1 MKNSDF
7 IQMSQCHLYSIK
19 FPTDKVKETLDN
31 AKFALDDPYITV
43 ELVKNPMTGEKVH
56 QLENGLFFT
65 LRTTFKKVTRDLLT
79 AKIYEL
85 KQRLESDEGWDG
97 DFIPT
102 NEKQWVEIATA
113 MIYQTVP
120 YSSELVNVFYSPEKE
135 LLITNNG
142 SKHSKLALNE
152 LIRLFGLVGFRS
164 IVVSDEKL
172 GLHTRLENYLGEGK
186 PMFKFLNF
194 RHEASLRKVEENY
207 DETFLTCRHL
217 DAEVDKAKALEALRN
232 GFKVQSVLMWYDDGH
247 FAVNFKLDS
256 HLKIRAMK
264 FVDYADTARQLN
276 SSKFTAKTAILTEYL
291 ECQLNALLKIAE
303 CTVLEFVNETKLES
317 FV

>member
-7 IQMSQCHLYSIK
+7 IQMSQCRIFSIK
-19 FPTDKVKETLDN
+19 FPTDKVKETLEQ
-31 AKFALDDPYITV
+31 AKFSLDDPYTTIEV
-43 ELVKNPMTGEKVH
+43 VKNPMTGEKVH

-65 LRTTFKKVTRDLLT
+65 LRTTFKKVTRELLT

-85 KQRLESDEGWDG
+85 KQRLESDKGWDG

-113 MIYQTVP
+113 MIRSTVP

-135 LLITNNG
+135 LLLTNNG
-142 SKHSKLALNE
+142 SKHSKFALNE
-152 LIRLFGLVGFRS
+152 LIHLFGLVGFRS

-172 GLHTRLENYLGEGK
+172 GLHARLENYLDEGK

-217 DAEVDKAKALEALRN
+217 DAEVDKTKTLEALRN
-232 GFKVQSVLMWYDDGH
+232 GFKVQSVLMRYDDGH
-247 FAVNFKLDS
+247 FVVNFKLDN
-256 HLKIRAMK
+256 HLKIRSMK

-276 SSKFTAKTAILTEYL
+276 APKFTARAAVFTEYL
-291 ECQLNALLKIAE
+291 EFQLNTLLKIAAD
-303 CTVLEFVNETKLES
+303 TVLEFVSETKLED